1 MFETTRSNG
10 FCALLGSSTDLIYE
24 NIVNKMPHAYSV
36 VSHKDVGELRCDTAL
51 PAAAQVRGR
60 EDYLQSA
67 AYTLAGDRV
76 ALP

>member
-1 MFETTRSNG
+1 
-10 FCALLGSSTDLIYE
+10 
-24 NIVNKMPHAYSV
+24 MPHAYSV
-36 VSHKDVGELRCDTAL
+36 VSHKDVDELRCDTAL